1 MSDMQTTQQGALE
14 VPPIAA
20 LANQLTLADHLVYKK
35 YLPELQDY
43 LLVEPTEEFKKTLDP
58 EKCIKMFHLEAL
70 TLKKGEDMLQKL
82 STVYHASMAL
92 GCGLAVLIDVSD
104 EKAPANIYLGV
115 RQNPASQG
123 IDNHDLT
130 ASGEALERGM
140 ESNFPGLKLEE
151 LETNELL

>member
-70 TLKKGEDMLQKL
+70 TLKKGEDMLQK
-82 STVYHASMAL
+82 AL
-92 GCGLAVLIDVSD
+92 YRIPCQYGAWVWSGSID
-104 EKAPANIYLGV
+104 
-115 RQNPASQG
+115 R
-123 IDNHDLT
+123 
-130 ASGEALERGM
+130 R
-140 ESNFPGLKLEE
+140 FR
-151 LETNELL
+151 

>member
-1 MSDMQTTQQGALE
+1 MSDMQTTQQGTLE

-115 RQNPASQG
+115 RQV
-123 IDNHDLT
+123 
-130 ASGEALERGM
+130 R
-140 ESNFPGLKLEE
+140 ESIIM
-151 LETNELL
+151 T